1 MDMKT
6 PCAPRAKNHRKKAL
20 LLALMAAAAAAGAQ
34 DAASGF
40 PAKPVTLVVP
50 FVPGGG
56 TDTGARLIAQKLGDK
71 WGKSVVVDNRGGAG
85 GTIGSDL
92 VARARPDGYTLLMAN
107 VGTQAINPYLYK
119 KMPYDSLK
127 AFAPISM
134 VAELPLVLVVNPAF
148 EAQSIQRVVELGR
161 QKPDALSY
169 ASSGVG
175 NSTHLAM
182 EVLQAAS
189 GARYQHIAYK
199 GGGQAN
205 ADVIA
210 GHVPMQFT
218 SVFGATGLI
227 AGKKFVPLAVSSAQ
241 RVPALPSVP
250 TMEESGIHGA
260 NFASWIGVMAPA
272 GTPDAIVRKIA
283 RDIAD
288 VVSQPDV
295 RKSFIDQGAVPRSST
310 PEEFA
315 KTIGSDMQRMQKLI
329 VDLKL
334 QLE

>member
-6 PCAPRAKNHRKKAL
+6 HCAPRTKNHRKKAL

-127 AFAPISM
+127 AFAPVSM

>member
-1 MDMKT
+1 MDMTT

-127 AFAPISM
+127 AFAPVSM

-283 RDIAD
+283 KDIAD

>member
-1 MDMKT
+1 MDMT
-6 PCAPRAKNHRKKAL
+6 PPCAPRANNHRKKAL

-127 AFAPISM
+127 AFAPVSM

-283 RDIAD
+283 KDIAD

-315 KTIGSDMQRMQKLI
+315 KTIASDMQRMQKLI
-329 VDLKL
+329 IDLKL